1 VIGASLVGSVPYY
14 LVLLWCNPEVVMGAK
29 VNMAVKLEPD
39 LRKRLQ
45 VLGDAKRRTPHW
57 LMCEA
62 IRLYVEREEKAQ
74 RANAEAR
81 ERLARYDAIGAY
93 VADEDVESWLG
104 AWGTSRERAAPTR
117 KRRVSP
123 R

>member
-1 VIGASLVGSVPYY
+1 
-14 LVLLWCNPEVVMGAK
+14 
-29 VNMAVKLEPD
+29 MAVKIEPE

-45 VLGDAKRRTPHW
+45 ALGEAKRRTPHW

-62 IRLYVEREEKAQ
+62 IRIYVEHEERAQ

-81 ERLARYDAIGAY
+81 ERLALYDASGEH
-93 VADEDVESWLG
+93 VADADVDGWLET
-104 AWGTSRERAAPTR
+104 WGTSRERPAPTR
-117 KRRVSP
+117 KRRTPS